1 MLIFKDMSTTCPN
14 NMVKSWPIHSTNI
27 SMPPSKEQLEHQKA
41 GDSRSNLKSPTS
53 SILLPP
59 TTHQCVFP
67 TLATQ
72 VSTQFSDMLIFTSI
86 SLLMYLNFDYPKSQS
101 AEKPSHCY
109 YLCHL
114 PCLSTVV
121 YSCSKDSSLNVFH
134 L

>member
-1 MLIFKDMSTTCPN
+1 MLIFKDMSTTYPN

-27 SMPPSKEQLEHQKA
+27 SMSASKKQLEHQKT
-41 GDSRSNLKSPTS
+41 GDSRSNLKSPIS

-72 VSTQFSDMLIFTSI
+72 VSVQFSDMLIFTSK
-86 SLLMYLNFDYPKSQS
+86 SLLMYLNFDCPQSQS

-109 YLCHL
+109 NLCHV
-114 PCLSTVV
+114 PCPSTIV
-121 YSCSKDSSLNVFH
+121 YSCSKDSFLNALH